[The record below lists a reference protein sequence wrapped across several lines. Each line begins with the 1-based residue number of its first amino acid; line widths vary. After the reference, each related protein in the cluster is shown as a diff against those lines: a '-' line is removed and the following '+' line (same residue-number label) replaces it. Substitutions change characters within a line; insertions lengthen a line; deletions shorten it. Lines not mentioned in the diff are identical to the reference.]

1 MDKPMKVLTQERLM
15 KMMFSRDLLEKIR
28 EKFPRAVSDLN
39 GRKRSFFDN
48 GTGTLVVGKAA
59 KSEAEARI
67 DCSANVGAVFDES
80 KKADAVIL
88 NGKEAVADL
97 LNAPSPDT
105 IVSGESAT
113 TLLFNLSYAIGKELT
128 GKENVVTTDYEH
140 YANISP
146 WVELEKRRKIREVKF
161 ARLNKSKG
169 NFHGS

>member
-1 MDKPMKVLTQERLM
+1 
-15 KMMFSRDLLEKIR
+15 MMFNRDLLEKIR
-28 EKFPRAVSDLN
+28 DDFPRAVSDLN
-39 GRKRSFFDN
+39 GRKRAFFDN
-48 GTGTLVVGKAA
+48 GTGTLVVGRAA
-59 KSEAEARI
+59 KSEAKARI

-97 LNAPSPDT
+97 LNSSSPDT

-140 YANISP
+140 YANP
-146 WVELEKRRKIREVKF
+146 
-161 ARLNKSKG
+161 
-169 NFHGS
+169 